1 MPSHPQIL
9 SASANLFFQAFL
21 DSLQVDLLDAGSNG
35 SVFQLLVVVELS
47 YHVWRRVPVPSL
59 GDWWLARVCCR
70 WAGLRGGRLGG
81 RVGRHSWARNLWAR
95 SRWGRCLGRRRRG
108 DPEAGEQRSPV
119 RRCLR
124 SLGNCRHAWPS
135 WRPWGGAFLASTLV
149 LATRRHCHNNVC

>member
-1 MPSHPQIL
+1 
-9 SASANLFFQAFL
+9 L

-47 YHVWRRVPVPSL
+47 HHVWRRVPVPSL

-81 RVGRHSWARNLWAR
+81 RVGRHSWARSRWAR

-108 DPEAGEQRSPV
+108 DPEARPASNAAPFAAACAAWETAGTLG
-119 RRCLR
+119 RRGDR
-124 SLGNCRHAWPS
+124 
-135 WRPWGGAFLASTLV
+135 GGALFLRPPFGLGDAAALPQQC
-149 LATRRHCHNNVC
+149 LLK